1 MRDADLAV
9 APGEFFTLLGP
20 SGCGKT
26 TILRM
31 LAGFLLPSAGRIV
44 FGEQDV
50 TRVPP
55 NRRGTAMVFQ
65 NYALFPHLSVFENV
79 AFGLRIRRVSAAD
92 LRRRVGEALAQV
104 RLTHLE
110 GRRIDQLS
118 GGQQQRVALARAL
131 VVQPNVLLL
140 DEPLSNLDA
149 KLREE
154 TRAEIR
160 RIQTAAGITTV
171 YVTHDQAEAMAV
183 SDRIAVMS
191 AGEIHQIGTPP
202 EVYYRP
208 ATRFVAEFI
217 GKNNLVQG
225 TLVAA
230 SGRSG
235 TVDAGDGLRLEVPLD
250 GRPGPGPATGTRV
263 LLSIRPEAFRVAA
276 PGETRNVLA
285 GTVRRH
291 EFGGAYTEYSVAA
304 GGRDWTVWLPRE
316 GLDAYAA
323 GTTLRLAVAQIYVV
337 AS

>member
-1 MRDADLAV
+1 
-9 APGEFFTLLGP
+9 
-20 SGCGKT
+20 
-26 TILRM
+26 M
-31 LAGFLLPSAGRIV
+31 LAGFIAPSEGKIL
-44 FGEQDV
+44 FGERDV

-79 AFGLRIRRVSAAD
+79 AFGLRVRRLPAAD
-92 LRRRVGEALAQV
+92 LRRRVGEALGQV
-104 RLTHLE
+104 SLAGLE
-110 GRRIDQLS
+110 ARRIDQLS

-131 VVQPNVLLL
+131 VIHPDVLLL

-149 KLREE
+149 KLRED

-191 AGEIHQIGTPP
+191 AGEVLQIGRPP
-202 EVYYRP
+202 EIYYRP

-217 GKNNLVQG
+217 GKHNLVEG

-230 SGRSG
+230 GG
-235 TVDAGDGLRLEVPLD
+235 PTATVDVGGGLRLEVPHD
-250 GRPGPGPATGTRV
+250 ARPWPAPGARV
-263 LLSIRPEAFRVAA
+263 LVLVRPEGFRPA
-276 PGETRNVLA
+276 PADQASNVLE

-291 EFGGAYTEYSVAA
+291 EFGGAYTEYLVAA
-304 GGRDWTVWLPRE
+304 GGRDWIVWLARD
-316 GLDAYAA
+316 GMDAHAP
-323 GTTLRLAVAQIYVV
+323 GTMLRLAVAQAYVV
-337 AS
+337 E

>member
-1 MRDADLAV
+1 VHDADLAV

-31 LAGFLLPSAGRIV
+31 VAGFILPSAGRIL
-44 FGEQDV
+44 FGDRDV

-55 NRRGTAMVFQ
+55 NRRSTAMVFQ

-79 AFGLRIRRVSAAD
+79 AFGLRIRRIPPVD
-92 LRRRVGEALAQV
+92 LGRRVGEALAQV
-104 RLTHLE
+104 RLTGLE

-131 VVQPNVLLL
+131 VVKPDVLLL

-154 TRAEIR
+154 TRTEIR

-183 SDRIAVMS
+183 SDRVAVMS
-191 AGEIHQIGTPP
+191 AGRIHQIGTPP
-202 EVYYRP
+202 EVYHRP
-208 ATRFVAEFI
+208 TTRFVAEFI
-217 GKNNLVQG
+217 GKNNLVEG
-225 TLVAA
+225 TLVTA
-230 SGRSG
+230 SGPSA

-250 GRPGPGPATGTRV
+250 GPAAPVPPAGSRV
-263 LLSIRPEAFRVAA
+263 LLSVRPEAFRPAA
-276 PGETRNVLA
+276 PSETRNVFA

-291 EFGGAYTEYSVAA
+291 EFAGAYTEYTIAA

-316 GLDAYAA
+316 GLEAHAP
-323 GTTLRLAVAQIYVV
+323 GVTLRLAVSQIYMV
-337 AS
+337 A